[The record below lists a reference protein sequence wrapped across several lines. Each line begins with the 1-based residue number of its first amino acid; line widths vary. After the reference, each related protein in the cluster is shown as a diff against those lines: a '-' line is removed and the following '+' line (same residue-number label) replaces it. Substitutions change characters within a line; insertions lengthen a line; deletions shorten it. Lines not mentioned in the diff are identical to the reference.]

1 MKKTYLFKQNEFNKS
16 VISKAVIKAM
26 VTATMM
32 ASAQVSAAGFQVNVQ
47 SASALGNANAGFA
60 ANTDNAAVI
69 ATNPAAA
76 ASFDKFA
83 FSFGG
88 AYVEPTVETTGENN
102 PLNPYYSNFNAG
114 FGTNYNGPSKSDY
127 DVDNSVN
134 ASTIPS
140 VYAVIPLGSKIAMG
154 LAGYTNYGTN
164 TEFQDD
170 YAAGLLGGSTQ
181 LTTFNFNPSL
191 AFKLGSKIRLGV
203 GAQIVYGSAE
213 LERNLGDGAALGTM
227 DGIKST
233 VEANA
238 AAAAAQVANNGG
250 DAAAQAAAANTA
262 AAATAALTDPTNN
275 AVLSG
280 AGNSTQAFIMEGD
293 DIGFGWNAG
302 VLFDLNENHK
312 IGVSYRSEVE
322 LTFEGDYSNYQG
334 AELTGQ
340 LDLSLPAM
348 AELGGFHRV
357 GNIALQYGVVW
368 TEWSSF
374 DGLKGVAA
382 ENNDLVLFE
391 KAYNYEDNI
400 RYSAGLSYYL
410 GDKVILRA
418 GYALDESA
426 GDTTISIPDSERQW
440 YTAGLTFNI
449 SKTLSIDL
457 AAAYIVGEETSFT
470 ETDSNTGLTYAFTN
484 KAEAIVG
491 SAQMNL
497 VF

>member
-1 MKKTYLFKQNEFNKS
+1 MDVLLNVLHIRQGLVMKQTNLFNKS
-16 VISKAVIKAM
+16 VISKAII
-26 VTATMM
+26 TAAIM
-32 ASAQVSAAGFQVNVQ
+32 ASGQV
-47 SASALGNANAGFA
+47 SALGNANAGFA

-88 AYVEPTVETTGENN
+88 AYVEPTVETTGENA
-102 PLNPYYSNFNAG
+102 PLDPYYQSFNAG
-114 FGTNYNGPSKSDY
+114 FGTNYSGPSKSDY
-127 DVDNSVN
+127 NVENSVN
-134 ASTIPS
+134 ASVVPS
-140 VYAVIPLGSKIAMG
+140 VYAVIPVGSKLAIG

-164 TEFQDD
+164 TEFPDD

-181 LTTFNFNPSL
+181 LTTFNLNPSIAL
-191 AFKLGSKIRLGV
+191 KLGNKLRLGA

-213 LERNLGDGAALGTM
+213 LERNLGDAAALGAI
-227 DGIKST
+227 GAIS
-233 VEANA
+233 A
-238 AAAAAQVANNGG
+238 AAGAGATPAQLGAAIASNNAQLSG
-250 DAAAQAAAANTA
+250 QAA
-262 AAATAALTDPTNN
+262 
-275 AVLSG
+275 G
-280 AGNSTQAFIMEGD
+280 TQAFIMEGD

-302 VLFDLNENHK
+302 LLLDLNDNHK

-322 LTFEGDYSNYQG
+322 LTFEGQYSNYQG
-334 AELTGQ
+334 ANLTGQ

-357 GNIALQYGVVW
+357 GNVALQYGVVW

-374 DGLKGVAA
+374 DGLKGVSAA
-382 ENNDLVLFE
+382 DNSQVLFE
-391 KAYNYEDNI
+391 KGYNYEDNI

-410 GDKVILRA
+410 GNKVVLRA
-418 GYALDESA
+418 GYALDEAA

-440 YTAGLTFNI
+440 YTAVLTFNVT
-449 SKTLSIDL
+449 KTLSVDL

-470 ETDSNTGLTYAFTN
+470 ETDTNTGLTYAFTN
-484 KAEAIVG
+484 KAEAVVG
-491 SAQMNL
+491 SAQVNL

>member
-1 MKKTYLFKQNEFNKS
+1 MRQGLVMKKTYSFKQEVFQKHKIAN
-16 VISKAVIKAM
+16 AVF
-26 VTATMM
+26 VATMM
-32 ASAQVSAAGFQVNVQ
+32 ASTQASAAGFQVNVQ

-60 ANTDNAAVI
+60 ANTENAAVI

-88 AYVEPTVETTGENN
+88 AYVEPTVETTGENT
-102 PLNPYYSNFNAG
+102 PLAPYYSNFNAG
-114 FGTNYNGPSKSDY
+114 FGTNYSGPSKSDY

-134 ASTIPS
+134 ASTLPS
-140 VYAVIPLGSKIAMG
+140 VYVVMPLGNKVAMG

-164 TEFQDD
+164 TEFPDE

-181 LTTFNFNPSL
+181 LTTFNLNPSL
-191 AFKLGSKIRLGV
+191 AFKVGSKIRLGV

-213 LERNLGDGAALGTM
+213 LERNLGDGAALGAM
-227 DGIKST
+227 NGIAELAQAGAS
-233 VEANA
+233 AAQIGGAIAANNA
-238 AAAAAQVANNGG
+238 A
-250 DAAAQAAAANTA
+250 
-262 AAATAALTDPTNN
+262 
-275 AVLSG
+275 LSG
-280 AGNSTQAFIMEGD
+280 QGGGTQAFIMEGD

-302 VLFDLNENHK
+302 VLFDLNDNHK

-382 ENNDLVLFE
+382 ENNNLVLFE
-391 KAYNYEDNI
+391 KGYNYEDNI

-410 GDKVILRA
+410 GEKIILRA
-418 GYALDESA
+418 GYALDEAA

-449 SKTLSIDL
+449 TDTLSFDL

-470 ETDSNTGLTYAFTN
+470 ETDTNTGLIYAFTN
-484 KAEAIVG
+484 KAEAVVG

>member
-1 MKKTYLFKQNEFNKS
+1 MRQGLVMKKTYSFKQNVFKKS
-16 VISKAVIKAM
+16 VISKAVVKAM
-26 VTATMM
+26 VTATIM
-32 ASAQVSAAGFQVNVQ
+32 ASAQASAAGFQVNVQ

-60 ANTDNAAVI
+60 ANTENAAVI

-88 AYVEPTVETTGENN
+88 AYVEPTVETTGNN
-102 PLNPYYSNFNAG
+102 APLDPYYANFNAG
-114 FGTNYNGPSKSDY
+114 FGTNYSGPSESDY
-127 DVDNSVN
+127 DVENSVN
-134 ASTIPS
+134 SSTIPS
-140 VYAVIPLGSKIAMG
+140 VYAVIPVGSKLAIG

-164 TEFQDD
+164 TEFSDD
-170 YAAGLLGGSTQ
+170 YAAGLLGGSTK
-181 LTTFNFNPSL
+181 LTTFNLNPSL
-191 AFKLGSKIRLGV
+191 ALKLGSKLRLGV

-213 LERNLGDGAALGTM
+213 LERNLGDGAALGAM
-227 DGIKST
+227 GGIKAYAQTGASPA
-233 VEANA
+233 EIGGAIAAKNA
-238 AAAAAQVANNGG
+238 LLSG
-250 DAAAQAAAANTA
+250 QAA
-262 AAATAALTDPTNN
+262 
-275 AVLSG
+275 G
-280 AGNSTQAFIMEGD
+280 TQAFIMEGD

-302 VLFDLNENHK
+302 ILLDLNANHK

-322 LTFEGDYSNYQG
+322 LSFEGDYSNYEG
-334 AELTGQ
+334 DNLTGQ

-348 AELGGFHRV
+348 AELGGFHRF
-357 GNIALQYGVVW
+357 GNLALQYGVVW

-374 DGLKGVAA
+374 DGLTGVAA
-382 ENNDLVLFE
+382 ENNDLVLFD

-440 YTAGLTFNI
+440 YTAGLTFKV
-449 SKTLSIDL
+449 SKTLSVDL
-457 AAAYIVGEETSFT
+457 AAAYIVGKETSFT
-470 ETDSNTGLTYAFTN
+470 ETDTNTGLTYAFTN
-484 KAEAIVG
+484 TAEAVVA
-491 SAQMNL
+491 SAQVNL

>member
-1 MKKTYLFKQNEFNKS
+1 MYLLLHYLYKTGIVMKKIYSFKQSVFKKS
-16 VISKAVIKAM
+16 VLSKSITKAII
-26 VTATMM
+26 TATIIT
-32 ASAQVSAAGFQVNVQ
+32 SAQVSAAGFQVNVQ

-88 AYVEPTVETTGENN
+88 AYVEPAVETTGNN
-102 PLNPYYSNFNAG
+102 APLDPYYSNFNAG
-114 FGTNYNGPSKSDY
+114 FGTNYRGPSEADY
-127 DVDNSVN
+127 SVANSVN
-134 ASTIPS
+134 QSTIPS
-140 VYAVIPLGSKIAMG
+140 VYAVIPVGSKLAIG

-164 TEFQDD
+164 TEFPED

-181 LTTFNFNPSL
+181 LTTFNLNPSL
-191 AFKLGSKIRLGV
+191 ALKLGSKIRLGV

-213 LERNLGDGAALGTM
+213 LERNLGDAAALGAISGVAAYAQT
-227 DGIKST
+227 GASAAEIGGAIAAS
-233 VEANA
+233 NA
-238 AAAAAQVANNGG
+238 Q
-250 DAAAQAAAANTA
+250 
-262 AAATAALTDPTNN
+262 
-275 AVLSG
+275 LSG
-280 AGNSTQAFIMEGD
+280 QTAGTQAFLMEGD

-302 VLFDLNENHK
+302 VLLDLSTNHK

-322 LTFEGDYSNYQG
+322 LTFEGDYSNY
-334 AELTGQ
+334 ESVNLTGQ

-382 ENNDLVLFE
+382 ENTDLVLFE
-391 KAYNYEDNI
+391 KAYSYEDNI

-410 GDKVILRA
+410 GEKVILRA
-418 GYALDESA
+418 GYALDEAA

-440 YTAGLTFNI
+440 YTAGLTFKV
-449 SKTLSIDL
+449 SKTLSVDL
-457 AAAYIVGEETSFT
+457 AAAYIVGKETSFT
-470 ETDSNTGLTYAFTN
+470 ETDTNTGLTYAFTN
-484 KAEAIVG
+484 KAEAIVA
-491 SAQMNL
+491 SAQVNL

>member
-1 MKKTYLFKQNEFNKS
+1 MKKTYSFKQKVFKKNVMS
-16 VISKAVIKAM
+16 TAIIKAM
-26 VTATMM
+26 VTATVM

-88 AYVEPTVETTGENN
+88 AYVEPTVETTGDNA
-102 PLNPYYSNFNAG
+102 PLAG
-114 FGTNYNGPSKSDY
+114 SYTALNQLIQDDFAVPTKSDY
-127 DVDNSVN
+127 NVENSVN
-134 ASTIPS
+134 TSTIPS
-140 VYAVIPLGSKIAMG
+140 VYAVIPVSSKLAIG

-164 TEFQDD
+164 TEFPDN
-170 YAAGLLGGSTQ
+170 YAAGLLGGSTK
-181 LTTFNFNPSL
+181 LTTFNLNPSL
-191 AFKLGSKIRLGV
+191 AFKVGSKLRLGV

-213 LERNLGDGAALGTM
+213 LERNLGD
-227 DGIKST
+227 
-233 VEANA
+233 A
-238 AAAAAQVANNGG
+238 AAGTALTTVL
-250 DAAAQAAAANTA
+250 TA
-262 AAATAALTDPTNN
+262 ASTSPDPYTAADSYVSNPQI
-275 AVLSG
+275 
-280 AGNSTQAFIMEGD
+280 AGSLAGMARGETAFTLEGD

-302 VLFDLNENHK
+302 VLLDLNANHK

-322 LTFEGDYSNYQG
+322 LTFEGDYSKRSDDG
-334 AELTGQ
+334 LTMNTGTGS
-340 LDLSLPAM
+340 LDLSLPAI
-348 AELGGFHRV
+348 AELGGFHRFGDV
-357 GNIALQYGVVW
+357 ALQYGVVW

-374 DGLKGVAA
+374 EGLKGIAS
-382 ENNDLVLFE
+382 EDHSVLFE
-391 KAYNYEDNI
+391 KGYNYEDNI

-410 GDKVILRA
+410 GSKVILRA

-457 AAAYIVGEETSFT
+457 AAAYIVGEETSFE

>member
-1 MKKTYLFKQNEFNKS
+1 MKKTYSFKQKVFKKNIMSTAIIKAI
-16 VISKAVIKAM
+16 VVKAV

-32 ASAQVSAAGFQVNVQ
+32 TSAQVSAAGFQVNVQ

-213 LERNLGDGAALGTM
+213 LERNLGDGAALGAM
-227 DGIKST
+227 NGIAELAQTGAS
-233 VEANA
+233 
-238 AAAAAQVANNGG
+238 AAQIGGAIAANNP
-250 DAAAQAAAANTA
+250 A
-262 AAATAALTDPTNN
+262 
-275 AVLSG
+275 LSG
-280 AGNSTQAFIMEGD
+280 QGGGTQAFLMKGD
-293 DIGFGWNAG
+293 DIGFGWNTG
-302 VLFDLNENHK
+302 ILLDLSDNHK

-334 AELTGQ
+334 ANLTGQ

-382 ENNDLVLFE
+382 ENTDLVLFE
-391 KAYNYEDNI
+391 KAYSYEDNI
-400 RYSAGLSYYL
+400 RYSAGLSYFL

-418 GYALDESA
+418 GYALDENA

>member
-1 MKKTYLFKQNEFNKS
+1 MKKTNVFKKN
-16 VISKAVIKAM
+16 VISTLITKSIAQSIVKATI
-26 VTATMM
+26 TATML
-32 ASAQVSAAGFQVNVQ
+32 ASAQASAAGFQVNVQ

-69 ATNPAAA
+69 GTNPAAA

-88 AYVEPTVETTGENN
+88 AYIEPSVETTGENA
-102 PLNPYYSNFNAG
+102 PLDPYYSNFNAG
-114 FGTNYNGPSKSDY
+114 FGTNYSGENESDY
-127 DVDNSVN
+127 DVEDSVN
-134 ASTIPS
+134 PAAVPS
-140 VYAVIPLGSKIAMG
+140 VYAVIPVSSKLAIG

-164 TEFQDD
+164 TEFPED

-181 LTTFNFNPSL
+181 LTTFNLNPSL
-191 AFKLGSKIRLGV
+191 AFKLGSKIRFGV

-213 LERNLGDGAALGTM
+213 LERNLGDAAALGVM
-227 DGIKST
+227 SN
-233 VEANA
+233 VA
-238 AAAAAQVANNGG
+238 AYAKTGASAAQIGGAIAANNAQLSG
-250 DAAAQAAAANTA
+250 QAA
-262 AAATAALTDPTNN
+262 
-275 AVLSG
+275 G
-280 AGNSTQAFIMEGD
+280 TQAFIMEGD

-302 VLFDLNENHK
+302 VLFDLSDNHK
-312 IGVSYRSEVE
+312 IGASYRSEVE
-322 LTFEGDYSNYQG
+322 LTFEGEYSNYQG
-334 AELTGQ
+334 ADLTGQ

-374 DGLKGVAA
+374 DGLKGVAT
-382 ENNDLVLFE
+382 ENTDLVLFE

-410 GDKVILRA
+410 GETIILRA
-418 GYALDESA
+418 GYALDEAA

-440 YTAGLTFNI
+440 YTAGLTFKVT
-449 SKTLSIDL
+449 KTLSLDL
-457 AAAYIVGEETSFT
+457 AAAYIIGEDTSFEETDT
-470 ETDSNTGLTYAFTN
+470 NTGLTYAFTN
-484 KAEAIVG
+484 KAEAVVA

>member
-1 MKKTYLFKQNEFNKS
+1 MKKASLFKKS
-16 VISKAVIKAM
+16 VISKAVIA
-26 VTATMM
+26 ATIM
-32 ASAQVSAAGFQVNVQ
+32 ASAQASAAGFQVNVQ

-88 AYVEPTVETTGENN
+88 AYVEPTVETTGDNA
-102 PLNPYYSNFNAG
+102 PLAPGYNALNQLVDNDYAVP
-114 FGTNYNGPSKSDY
+114 TKSDY
-127 DVDNSVN
+127 DVENSVN
-134 ASTIPS
+134 ASAIPS
-140 VYAVIPLGSKIAMG
+140 VYAVIPVGSKVAIG

-164 TEFQDD
+164 TEFPDD

-181 LTTFNFNPSL
+181 LTTFNLNPSL
-191 AFKLGSKIRLGV
+191 AFKVGSKLRLGV

-213 LERNLGDGAALGTM
+213 LERNLGDGAAATALN
-227 DGIKST
+227 T
-233 VEANA
+233 VL
-238 AAAAAQVANNGG
+238 
-250 DAAAQAAAANTA
+250 TA
-262 AAATAALTDPTNN
+262 AATSPAPAATANTYVSNPTVDD
-275 AVLSG
+275 ALSG
-280 AGNSTQAFIMEGD
+280 MGAGTQAFIMEGD

-302 VLFDLNENHK
+302 VLLDLNDNHK

-322 LTFEGDYSNYQG
+322 LTFEGEYSNYVG
-334 AELTGQ
+334 DNLTGQ

-348 AELGGFHRV
+348 AELGGFHRF
-357 GNIALQYGVVW
+357 GDIALQYGVVW

-374 DGLKGVAA
+374 SGLKGVSATDNSI
-382 ENNDLVLFE
+382 ELFE
-391 KAYNYEDNI
+391 KTYNYEDNI

-410 GDKVILRA
+410 GDKVIVRA
-418 GYALDESA
+418 GYALDETA

-440 YTAGLTFNI
+440 YTAGLTFKVTK
-449 SKTLSIDL
+449 SLSVDL
-457 AAAYIVGEETSFT
+457 AAAYIIGEETSFT

-491 SAQMNL
+491 SAQVNL

>member
-1 MKKTYLFKQNEFNKS
+1 MKKTYSFKQEVFQKHKIAN
-16 VISKAVIKAM
+16 AVF
-26 VTATMM
+26 VATMM
-32 ASAQVSAAGFQVNVQ
+32 ASTQASAAGFQVNVQ

-60 ANTDNAAVI
+60 ANTENAAVI

-88 AYVEPTVETTGENN
+88 AYVEPTVETTGENT
-102 PLNPYYSNFNAG
+102 PLAPYYSNFNAG
-114 FGTNYNGPSKSDY
+114 FGTNYSGPSKSDY

-134 ASTIPS
+134 ASTLPS
-140 VYAVIPLGSKIAMG
+140 VYVVMPLGNKVAMG

-164 TEFQDD
+164 TEFPDE

-181 LTTFNFNPSL
+181 LTTFNLNPSL
-191 AFKLGSKIRLGV
+191 AFKVGSKIRLGV

-213 LERNLGDGAALGTM
+213 LERNLGDGAALGAM
-227 DGIKST
+227 NGIAELAQAGAS
-233 VEANA
+233 AAQIGGAIAANNA
-238 AAAAAQVANNGG
+238 A
-250 DAAAQAAAANTA
+250 
-262 AAATAALTDPTNN
+262 
-275 AVLSG
+275 LSG
-280 AGNSTQAFIMEGD
+280 QGGGTQAFIMEGD

-302 VLFDLNENHK
+302 VLFDLNDNHK

-382 ENNDLVLFE
+382 ENNNLVLFE
-391 KAYNYEDNI
+391 KGYNYEDNI

-410 GDKVILRA
+410 GEKIILRA
-418 GYALDESA
+418 GYALDEAA

-449 SKTLSIDL
+449 TDTLSFDL

-470 ETDSNTGLTYAFTN
+470 ETDTNTGLIYAFTN
-484 KAEAIVG
+484 KAEAVVG

>member
-1 MKKTYLFKQNEFNKS
+1 MKKTYSFKQKVFQKHKIAN
-16 VISKAVIKAM
+16 AVF
-26 VTATMM
+26 VATMM
-32 ASAQVSAAGFQVNVQ
+32 ASTQASAAGFQVNVQ

-60 ANTDNAAVI
+60 ANTENAAVI

-88 AYVEPTVETTGENN
+88 AYVEPTVETTGENT
-102 PLNPYYSNFNAG
+102 PLAPYYSNFNAG
-114 FGTNYNGPSKSDY
+114 FGTNYSGPSKSDY

-134 ASTIPS
+134 ASTLPS
-140 VYAVIPLGSKIAMG
+140 VYVVMPLGNKVAMG

-164 TEFQDD
+164 TEFPDD

-181 LTTFNFNPSL
+181 LTTFNLNPSL
-191 AFKLGSKIRLGV
+191 AFKVGSKIRLGV

-213 LERNLGDGAALGTM
+213 LERNLGDGAALGAM
-227 DGIKST
+227 NGIAELAQAGAS
-233 VEANA
+233 AAQIGGAIAANNA
-238 AAAAAQVANNGG
+238 A
-250 DAAAQAAAANTA
+250 
-262 AAATAALTDPTNN
+262 
-275 AVLSG
+275 LSG
-280 AGNSTQAFIMEGD
+280 QGGGTQAFIMEGD

-302 VLFDLNENHK
+302 VLFDLNDNHK

-382 ENNDLVLFE
+382 ENNNLVLFE
-391 KAYNYEDNI
+391 KGYNYEDNI

-410 GDKVILRA
+410 GEKIILRA
-418 GYALDESA
+418 GYALDEAA

-449 SKTLSIDL
+449 TDTLSFDL

-470 ETDSNTGLTYAFTN
+470 ETDTNTGLTYAFTN
-484 KAEAIVG
+484 KAEAVVG

>member
-1 MKKTYLFKQNEFNKS
+1 MQKSNLFKRS
-16 VISKAVIKAM
+16 VISKSIVKAVI
-26 VTATMM
+26 TATIL
-32 ASAQVSAAGFQVNVQ
+32 ASAQASAAGFQVNVQ

-88 AYVEPTVETTGENN
+88 AYVEPTVEITGDNT
-102 PLNPYYSNFNAG
+102 PLDPYYAGFNGA
-114 FGTNYNGPSKSDY
+114 FGTNYSGPSKSDY
-127 DVDNSVN
+127 DVENSVN

-140 VYAVIPLGSKIAMG
+140 VYVVIPVGSKLAIG

-164 TEFQDD
+164 TEFPDD

-181 LTTFNFNPSL
+181 LTTFNLNPSL
-191 AFKLGSKIRLGV
+191 ALKLGSKIRLGV

-227 DGIKST
+227 NGIKSA

-250 DAAAQAAAANTA
+250 DAAAQANAANAA
-262 AAATAALTDPTNN
+262 AAATANAALTDPANN
-275 AVLSG
+275 AKLSG
-280 AGNSTQAFIMEGD
+280 LAAGTQAFIMEGD
-293 DIGFGWNAG
+293 DFGFGWNAG
-302 VLFDLNENHK
+302 VLFDLSDNHK

-322 LTFEGDYSNYQG
+322 LSFEGEYSNYQG
-334 AELTGQ
+334 ENLEGQ

-348 AELGGFHRV
+348 AELGGFHRF

-374 DGLKGVAA
+374 DGLKGVSAQ
-382 ENNDLVLFE
+382 NNDIVLFE
-391 KAYNYEDNI
+391 KGYSYEDNI

-410 GDKVILRA
+410 GNKVILRA
-418 GYALDESA
+418 GYALDEAA

-449 SKTLSIDL
+449 TNTLSLDL
-457 AAAYIVGEETSFT
+457 AAAYIVGKETSFT
-470 ETDSNTGLTYAFTN
+470 ETDTNTGLTYAFTN

-491 SAQMNL
+491 SAQINL

>member
-1 MKKTYLFKQNEFNKS
+1 MKKASLFKKS
-16 VISKAVIKAM
+16 VISKAVIA
-26 VTATMM
+26 ATIM
-32 ASAQVSAAGFQVNVQ
+32 ASAQASAAGFQVNVQ

-88 AYVEPTVETTGENN
+88 AYVEPTVETTGDNA
-102 PLNPYYSNFNAG
+102 PLAPGYNALNQLVDNDYAVP
-114 FGTNYNGPSKSDY
+114 TKSDY
-127 DVDNSVN
+127 DVENSVN
-134 ASTIPS
+134 ASVIPS
-140 VYAVIPLGSKIAMG
+140 VYAVIPVGSKVAIG

-164 TEFQDD
+164 TEFPDD

-181 LTTFNFNPSL
+181 LTTFNLNPSL
-191 AFKLGSKIRLGV
+191 AFKVGSKLRLGV

-213 LERNLGDGAALGTM
+213 LERNLGDGAAATALN
-227 DGIKST
+227 T
-233 VEANA
+233 VL
-238 AAAAAQVANNGG
+238 
-250 DAAAQAAAANTA
+250 TA
-262 AAATAALTDPTNN
+262 AATSPAPAATANTYVSNPTVDD
-275 AVLSG
+275 ALSG
-280 AGNSTQAFIMEGD
+280 MGAGTQAFIMEGD

-302 VLFDLNENHK
+302 VLLDLNDNHK

-322 LTFEGDYSNYQG
+322 LTFEGEYSNYVG
-334 AELTGQ
+334 DNLTGQ

-348 AELGGFHRV
+348 AELGGFHRF
-357 GNIALQYGVVW
+357 GDIALQYGVVW

-374 DGLKGVAA
+374 SGLKGVSAA
-382 ENNDLVLFE
+382 DNSVELFE
-391 KAYNYEDNI
+391 KTYNYEDNI

-410 GDKVILRA
+410 GDKVIVRA
-418 GYALDESA
+418 GYALDETA

-440 YTAGLTFNI
+440 YTAGLTFKVTK
-449 SKTLSIDL
+449 SLSVDL
-457 AAAYIVGEETSFT
+457 AAAYIIGEETSFT

-491 SAQMNL
+491 SAQVNL